1 MMRLRLPTSYKRTA
15 FALLATLAIAFSP
28 TASAEKYASIVVNI
42 QTNEVLHARHADDAR
57 YPASLTKVMT
67 LYMLYDALKA
77 GEITLDEKL
86 PVSRFAAAQA
96 PSNLKLR
103 SGSTIRVADAIDALI
118 TKSAN
123 DVAVVVAERI
133 GGSEKRF
140 ARLMTVKAKSLGMKN
155 TRFMNASGLPNS
167 KQTSTARDMAI
178 LAEAM
183 LDNHRDYYHWFSQK
197 EFKWKGRTYKTH
209 NGLLNKVDGVDG
221 IKTGYTRASGFNL
234 MTSAERNGQRIVT
247 IMLGGRTSNSRNAHV
262 TALVEAAFASLEE
275 KALANGTADQ
285 PQAFARIGQP
295 LDPDAAAE
303 PMLNGQPLSAIIAQG
318 DIDSE
323 DTPTPL
329 QAAVSDAPTATAA
342 IEIAA
347 QTAAKEAGIAEETT
361 VETAQPVAEA
371 ITQPT
376 EPSATEIVQIEPAPA
391 ETDEAPTPEDKPAL
405 RPTMSVAEYEARQ
418 LRGRR

>member
-15 FALLATLAIAFSP
+15 FALLAALAIAFSP
-28 TASAEKYASIVVNI
+28 TASAEKYASIVVNT

-77 GEITLDEKL
+77 GEITLDEDL

-103 SGSTIRVADAIDALI
+103 AGSTMQVADAIDALI

-167 KQTSTARDMAI
+167 QQTSTARDMAI

-209 NGLLNKVDGVDG
+209 NGLLNKVEGVDG

-262 TALVEAAFASLEE
+262 TALVEAAFTSLEE
-275 KALANGTADQ
+275 KALADGTTGQ

-318 DIDSE
+318 DIDDE
-323 DTPTPL
+323 ETPTPL

-347 QTAAKEAGIAEETT
+347 QAVAKESEIANTAP
-361 VETAQPVAEA
+361 VEAAQPAAEGV
-371 ITQPT
+371 TQQT
-376 EPSATEIVQIEPAPA
+376 ETLAAEVVEIEPAPI
-391 ETDEAPTPEDKPAL
+391 ETVETPAPEAKPTL

>member
-15 FALLATLAIAFSP
+15 FALLATLAMAFAP

-303 PMLNGQPLSAIIAQG
+303 PMLNGQPLSAITAQG
-318 DIDSE
+318 DIDDE

-347 QTAAKEAGIAEETT
+347 QTAAKEAETAEETT
-361 VETAQPVAEA
+361 VKAAQPAAEVV
-371 ITQPT
+371 TQPT
-376 EPSATEIVQIEPAPA
+376 EAPTTETAQVEPAPA
-391 ETDEAPTPEDKPAL
+391 ETVEAPAPKATPSL

-418 LRGRR
+418 LRGRK

>member
-15 FALLATLAIAFSP
+15 FALLATLAIAFAP

-318 DIDSE
+318 DIDGE
-323 DTPTPL
+323 DTPSPL

-347 QTAAKEAGIAEETT
+347 QTVAKEAEIAI
-361 VETAQPVAEA
+361 ETAVDAAQPAAEVV
-371 ITQPT
+371 TQPT
-376 EPSATEIVQIEPAPA
+376 EAPATEIVQIEPAPA
-391 ETDEAPTPEDKPAL
+391 ETVEAPTPKATPSL

-418 LRGRR
+418 LRGRK